1 MYSNCGVNPM
11 CIYCSVCSKT
21 SRPFTCNKIAKKHG
35 DFSNCFLF
43 IFHLVAMKYN
53 DNHLKYPD
61 RDTWHALG
69 QSGQYYFGTD
79 ITGAKSWQC
88 KFAGLTIYGLK
99 SRDEAIA
106 KIRELRNE
114 KLQSDFYSIA
124 NIEK

>member
-1 MYSNCGVNPM
+1 MSNDTHPQQPD
-11 CIYCSVCSKT
+11 T
-21 SRPFTCNKIAKKHG
+21 EPWHTAK
-35 DFSNCFLF
+35 
-43 IFHLVAMKYN
+43 
-53 DNHLKYPD
+53 P
-61 RDTWHALG
+61 
-69 QSGQYYFGTD
+69 SGQYRFGFD

-88 KFAGLTIYGLK
+88 KLAGLTIYGLK